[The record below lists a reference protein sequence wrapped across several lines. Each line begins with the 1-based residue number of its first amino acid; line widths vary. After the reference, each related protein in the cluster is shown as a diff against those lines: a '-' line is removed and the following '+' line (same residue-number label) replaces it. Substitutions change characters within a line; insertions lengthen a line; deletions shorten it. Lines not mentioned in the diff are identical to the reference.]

1 MMKYIS
7 FFKEKEE
14 DECIRRVRAR
24 VSFIRSSLIDEL
36 AHLKTA
42 DDVNMSRDAP
52 FIRIMSHLKP
62 MLSNNFFIFIF
73 KEKEKLWTEGNGT
86 TSINSANR
94 L

>member
-1 MMKYIS
+1 MMKYI
-7 FFKEKEE
+7 FFKKKEE

-52 FIRIMSHLKP
+52 FIRIMSHLEP
-62 MLSNNFFIFIF
+62 MLSNSFFFSF
-73 KEKEKLWTEGNGT
+73 LWTEGNGT
-86 TSINSANR
+86 TGINSANR